1 MEHYE
6 NSFTKWRLSFFQDEL
21 WTTFTI
27 LAVVIGAVDIDILA
41 AKFRLTCSSLRLLL
55 IGKQRKP
62 LLSDSENEV
71 DASENTLHKSDDG
84 RGFENVPSASQRSRS
99 SKFSLAAG
107 FVSETF
113 LSRIHLSSRF
123 ARWNY
128 LGKTMPQSIKMNNSL
143 LRLNLYMR
151 RPERLTTCSQ

>member
-1 MEHYE
+1 M
-6 NSFTKWRLSFFQDEL
+6 QDGL

-62 LLSDSENEV
+62 LLSDAENEV
-71 DASENTLHKSDDG
+71 DASESTLPKSDDG
-84 RGFENVPSASQRSRS
+84 RGFENVPSTSQRSRS

-113 LSRIHLSSRF
+113 LSRIH
-123 ARWNY
+123 
-128 LGKTMPQSIKMNNSL
+128 
-143 LRLNLYMR
+143 
-151 RPERLTTCSQ
+151 